1 MAQLGN
7 FVLAL
12 AWVLA
17 LLGTFSGLLAGWK
30 NSFRLTAFSRG
41 SAIATFAVV
50 ALAFATLISAFLNDD
65 YTVQYVWQYSN
76 MAMDWYYKISAIWG
90 GMDGSMLLWC
100 LLLSTSVAVA
110 SYNSKRYPANLTP
123 WTLAI
128 LQSSTLFF
136 LTVVFFITNPFRI
149 IQSAVIP
156 PDGNGLNPLLQN
168 PLMVIH
174 PPMLYLG
181 FTSFAVPY
189 SFCMGALLSG
199 SLSNEWLRLTRT
211 WTLVGWGF
219 LTAGIILGGH
229 WAYVE
234 LGWGGFW
241 AWDPVENAS
250 FLPWLSATAY
260 IHSVMVQDRKDMLKG
275 WNVWLIVLT
284 YGLTVF
290 GTFLTRSGIV
300 QSVHAFANT
309 DVGGVFLTYLGII
322 FTLAAVLAFWRR
334 TELSSPR
341 RLESIFSREAI
352 FLVNNLLLLSI
363 AFATIWGVMFPIL
376 SEAITGTKQT
386 VSIPFFNAVNVPLFL
401 VLIFLMGVGPL
412 IAWRKASFSS
422 IRRTFFWPFLGGCL
436 MSAVLLF
443 VGIQGFYPI
452 VSYGLCWF
460 VTLTILFE
468 VHRGVRALR
477 PQAGSTLNATKEL
490 FSRHRS
496 RYGGHLV
503 HLGVVVCTVGITAS
517 MAHKIEREFSLSVG
531 EQYTVGRFFL
541 KLNSFDGENNGNY
554 EALHA
559 NVTLGLI
566 GTGEVLKT
574 LLPESRYYLRN
585 KEQTT
590 EVALRVGLRE
600 DVYLSLAGVDETGN
614 RATFK
619 LFINPLQVWLWVGGV
634 IILLGTMVVILP
646 NARSSKQSF

>member
-1 MAQLGN
+1 
-7 FVLAL
+7 
-12 AWVLA
+12 
-17 LLGTFSGLLAGWK
+17 
-30 NSFRLTAFSRG
+30 
-41 SAIATFAVV
+41 
-50 ALAFATLISAFLNDD
+50 
-65 YTVQYVWQYSN
+65 
-76 MAMDWYYKISAIWG
+76 
-90 GMDGSMLLWC
+90 
-100 LLLSTSVAVA
+100 
-110 SYNSKRYPANLTP
+110 
-123 WTLAI
+123 
-128 LQSSTLFF
+128 
-136 LTVVFFITNPFRI
+136 
-149 IQSAVIP
+149 
-156 PDGNGLNPLLQN
+156 
-168 PLMVIH
+168 
-174 PPMLYLG
+174 
-181 FTSFAVPY
+181 
-189 SFCMGALLSG
+189 
-199 SLSNEWLRLTRT
+199 
-211 WTLVGWGF
+211 
-219 LTAGIILGGH
+219 
-229 WAYVE
+229 
-234 LGWGGFW
+234 
-241 AWDPVENAS
+241 
-250 FLPWLSATAY
+250 
-260 IHSVMVQDRKDMLKG
+260 
-275 WNVWLIVLT
+275 
-284 YGLTVF
+284 
-290 GTFLTRSGIV
+290 
-300 QSVHAFANT
+300 
-309 DVGGVFLTYLGII
+309 
-322 FTLAAVLAFWRR
+322 
-334 TELSSPR
+334 
-341 RLESIFSREAI
+341 
-352 FLVNNLLLLSI
+352 
-363 AFATIWGVMFPIL
+363 
-376 SEAITGTKQT
+376 
-386 VSIPFFNAVNVPLFL
+386 
-401 VLIFLMGVGPL
+401 
-412 IAWRKASFSS
+412 
-422 IRRTFFWPFLGGCL
+422 

>member
-7 FVLAL
+7 FTLAL

-17 LLGTFSGLLAGWK
+17 FLGTITGIIAGKTGNW
-30 NSFRLTAFSRG
+30 RLTAASRAM
-41 SAIATFAVV
+41 AISTLAAVV
-50 ALAFATLISAFLNDD
+50 ASFSALVYAFLSDD
-65 YTVQYVWQYSN
+65 YTIQYVWQYSN
-76 MAMDWYYKISAIWG
+76 HAMMSVYKVSAIWG

-100 LLLSTSVAVA
+100 LMLATSVAIA
-110 SYNSKRYPANLTP
+110 ARNSKGYPAALTP
-123 WTLAI
+123 WTLGV
-128 LQSSTLFF
+128 LQSSSLFF
-136 LTVVFFITNPFRI
+136 LTVVLFVTNPFRI
-149 IQSAVIP
+149 IQSSVIP

-181 FTSFAVPY
+181 FTTFAVPY

-199 SLSNEWLRLTRT
+199 NLSSEWQRLTRT
-211 WTLVGWGF
+211 WTLVAWGF

-260 IHSVMVQDRKDMLKG
+260 IHSVMVQERKEMLKG
-275 WNVWLIVLT
+275 WNVWLITLT

-309 DVGGVFLTYLGII
+309 DVGGVFLTYLAILFI
-322 FTLAAVLAFWRR
+322 LAGVLVYFRR
-334 TELSSPR
+334 TELASPR
-341 RLESIFSREAI
+341 RLESIFSREAV
-352 FLVNNLLLLSI
+352 FLLNNLLLLGI
-363 AFATIWGVMFPIL
+363 AFATLWGVMFPVL

-401 VLIFLMGVGPL
+401 ALIFLMGVGPL
-412 IAWRKASFSS
+412 IAWRKASFSAL
-422 IRRTFFWPFLGGCL
+422 RKTFLWPFVGGCA
-436 MSAVLLF
+436 MSGILL
-443 VGIQGFYPI
+443 VAGIHGFYPV

-460 VTLTILFE
+460 VTLTIMFE
-468 VHRGVRALR
+468 IHRGIKALR
-477 PQAGSTLNATKEL
+477 PNHANNVEAAKEL

-496 RYGGHLV
+496 RYGGHIV
-503 HLGVVVCTVGITAS
+503 HLGVVVCTIGITAS
-517 MAHKIEREFSLSVG
+517 MAHKVEKEFSLSVG
-531 EQYTVGRFFL
+531 EKFEIGRFFL
-541 KLNSFDGENNGNY
+541 QLNNFDGERNANY

-559 NVTLGLI
+559 DVTLGNLASGQAI
-566 GTGEVLKT
+566 KT
-574 LLPESRYYLRN
+574 LLPESRFYFRN
-585 KEQTT
+585 KEQTS

-600 DVYLSLAGVDETGN
+600 DVYLTLAGVDDSGT

-619 LFINPLQVWLWVGGV
+619 VFINPLQIWLWVGGV
-634 IILLGTMVVILP
+634 IILLGTIIVLIP
-646 NARSSKQSF
+646 NANRTRAAE